1 MAVLT
6 HSEVA
11 KLAGEKTSQ
20 HWHWFTYHFER
31 IDDSGRGQPLAASV
45 VNALVTCDSAMP
57 GYAAKS
63 LATMGA
69 IGGNEKVL
77 PHYDQLL
84 QYLAELH
91 VVLQAVSFDWGAPVR
106 FLLEPTAEGSKKNP
120 ALTVECGGVIFGIE
134 VKAPAL
140 RAHAELRGTNRTQVP
155 SRGFTSDMLD
165 QLKGTDE
172 KLTLPRDNPVK
183 DFLVSANAKFESFKK
198 RDASFVGILVI
209 VWDDHVYEPISSLLH
224 KHSGLFTPQSFHVDS
239 TGKAV
244 TYPNVDGVF
253 VIRQLHQ
260 LVRATR
266 ELPLGDGRVDPLEFG
281 EAGSFPFKIF
291 IQNPHGNLV
300 PGVMCQRSPE
310 NVVF

>member
-1 MAVLT
+1 
-6 HSEVA
+6 
-11 KLAGEKTSQ
+11 
-20 HWHWFTYHFER
+20 
-31 IDDSGRGQPLAASV
+31 
-45 VNALVTCDSAMP
+45 MP

-69 IGGNEKVL
+69 IGGNEKFL

-140 RAHAELRGTNRTQVP
+140 RAHAELHGTNRTQVP

-172 KLTLPRDNPVK
+172 KLTLPRDNP
-183 DFLVSANAKFESFKK
+183 
-198 RDASFVGILVI
+198 GILEYRDPLQYGGFQLDMFGCVR
-209 VWDDHVYEPISSLLH
+209 
-224 KHSGLFTPQSFHVDS
+224 GTR
-239 TGKAV
+239 
-244 TYPNVDGVF
+244 
-253 VIRQLHQ
+253 RQLDELKMAPQQ
-260 LVRATR
+260 LNRKN
-266 ELPLGDGRVDPLEFG
+266 LP
-281 EAGSFPFKIF
+281 
-291 IQNPHGNLV
+291 
-300 PGVMCQRSPE
+300 
-310 NVVF
+310 